1 MREAGS
7 PSPLKACSHCGGTDL
22 YIRRLSAGGSDGPYF
37 LKGLGHFLH
46 FAEFDVLIC
55 AGCGLTYLFTE
66 PEACQNVKSS
76 NDWKR
81 L

>member
-7 PSPLKACSHCGGTDL
+7 PSRLKACSHCGGTDL
-22 YIRRLSAGGSDGPYF
+22 YTRRLSAGGSDGPYF
-37 LKGLGHFLH
+37 LKGLGRFLH
-46 FAEFDVLIC
+46 FAEFDIVIC
-55 AGCGLTYLFTE
+55 AGCGLTHLFAE

>member
-1 MREAGS
+1 MGESGS
-7 PSPLKACSHCGGTDL
+7 PSRLKACSHCGGTDL
-22 YIRRLSAGGSDGPYF
+22 YTRRLSAGGSDGPYF